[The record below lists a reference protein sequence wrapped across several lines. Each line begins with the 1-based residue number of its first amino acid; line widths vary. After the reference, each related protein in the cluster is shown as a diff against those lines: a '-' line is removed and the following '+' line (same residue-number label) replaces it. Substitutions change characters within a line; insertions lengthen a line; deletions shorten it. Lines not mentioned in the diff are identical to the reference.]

1 MEYQPP
7 RVSEMPRLSIVIVTY
22 NSSHEIDA
30 CLASL
35 LAHPPSLDHETLIV
49 DNASTDGTAAA
60 VRRRW
65 PHVRVIDQGANIG
78 FAGASNVG
86 IRQTRGELVLL
97 LNPDTTVPAGS
108 LDVLIASLDTRPDAA
123 VVGPRLVDA
132 GGRAELSFGTMIGPL
147 AQLRQKLLVAG
158 NRRDTPFIGSYVNRL
173 TRRAREVDWVS
184 GACLLV
190 RRVDGEAAGWLDER
204 YFMYTEDVD
213 FCAAIRARG
222 RRVIFAPDAEIVHL
236 RGQSVASM
244 PRAVEAAYRRSQL
257 AFYAKH
263 HSRWV
268 PLLRAYLKLRH
279 RMPDKEIDPRAP
291 RP

>member
-1 MEYQPP
+1 MESQSP
-7 RVSEMPRLSIVIVTY
+7 RVPRLSIVIVTY

-35 LAHPPSLDHETLIV
+35 LAHPPSTEHETLIV

-65 PHVRVIDQGANIG
+65 PHVRVMDQDANIG
-78 FAGASNVG
+78 FAGAGNVG
-86 IRQTRGELVLL
+86 LRQTRGELVLL
-97 LNPDTTVPAGS
+97 LNPDTTVPAGA
-108 LDVLIASLDTRPDAA
+108 LDALVASLDARPDAA

-132 GGRAELSFGTMIGPL
+132 GGRVELSFGRMIGPL
-147 AQLRQKLLVAG
+147 AELRQKLLVAG
-158 NRRDTPFIGSYVNRL
+158 NRRGTPCIGPYVNRL
-173 TRRAREVDWVS
+173 THRAREVDWVS

-190 RRVDGEAAGWLDER
+190 RRADAEAAGWLDER
-204 YFMYTEDVD
+204 YFMYAEDVD

-222 RRVIFAPDAEIVHL
+222 RRVLFAPDAEIVHL

-244 PRAVEAAYRRSQL
+244 PRVVEAAYRRSQL

-263 HSRWV
+263 HPRWV
-268 PLLRAYLKLRH
+268 PVLRAYLKLRH
-279 RMPDKEIDPRAP
+279 RMADTEIDPRAP

>member
-1 MEYQPP
+1 MEYQAP

-35 LAHPPSLDHETLIV
+35 VADPPSMDHETLVV
-49 DNASTDGTAAA
+49 DNASTDGTAAT

-65 PHVRVIDQGANIG
+65 PLVRVMDQDANIG
-78 FAGASNVG
+78 FAAASNVG

-97 LNPDTTVPAGS
+97 LNPDTTVPAGA
-108 LDVLIASLDTRPDAA
+108 LDALVASLDARPDAA

-132 GGRAELSFGTMIGPL
+132 GGRAELSFGSMIGPL
-147 AQLRQKLLVAG
+147 AELRQKLLVAG
-158 NRRDTPFIGSYVNRL
+158 NRRGTPCIGPYVNHL

-190 RRVDGEAAGWLDER
+190 RRTDAEAAGWLDER
-204 YFMYTEDVD
+204 YFMYAEDVD

-222 RRVIFAPDAEIVHL
+222 RRVLFAPDAEIVHL

-244 PRAVEAAYRRSQL
+244 PHVVEAAYRRSQL

-263 HSRWV
+263 HPRWV
-268 PLLRAYLKLRH
+268 PVLRAYLKLRH
-279 RMPDKEIDPRAP
+279 RVADTEIDPKAP
-291 RP
+291 HP